1 MVYDFLEVLREFCA
15 GRRLGSLSIG
25 DMTEEGRQ

>member
-1 MVYDFLEVLREFCA
+1 MVYDFRRCSENFVQA
-15 GRRLGSLSIG
+15 RLGSLSIG